1 MSIESYNNM
10 LKEIKDKIENEKL
23 KYKNAIIIGDY
34 SSGKSELL
42 RNILMDKKEG
52 YYFIDSVNRSFNYE
66 KIGDIQKISNT
77 YINVLKHRLEENIF
91 NLNDSFD
98 FNKTGIGFIEEVYL
112 NFEEELKMLIKDF
125 LNVDFDI
132 AIEDNLILG
141 KKQKL
146 LIDKNAEKLSSGY
159 QAIIRIF
166 LELLYFKNSYNNINK
181 NPIVVI
187 DEINEFLSTK
197 NEKKF
202 LPFLMK
208 KFNNMNFIITTHSAD
223 VIASSIDFNII
234 VLKGNSYEC
243 LDGNDFSTVTDARE
257 IFEKIYKLSN
267 NNMTNDIEFELR
279 NLLNFKISGT
289 WTEKEETKL
298 NKIEKEKL
306 TNSQLLILNEIKSW

>member
-1 MSIESYNNM
+1 MSITSYNNM
-10 LKEIKDKIENEKL
+10 LKEIKYKIENEKL
-23 KYKNAIIIGDY
+23 KYKNTIIIGDN

-42 RNILMDKKEG
+42 RNILLDKKEG

-66 KIGDIQKISNT
+66 KIENTQQVRDT
-77 YINVLKHRLEENIF
+77 YINVLEYRLEENIF
-91 NLNDSFD
+91 NLKDSFD
-98 FNKTGIGFIEEVYL
+98 FNKTGMGFIEEVYL
-112 NFEEELKMLIKDF
+112 NFEEELKILIRDF
-125 LNVDFDI
+125 LDINFDI
-132 AIEDNLILG
+132 TIEDNSILG
-141 KKQKL
+141 KKPKL
-146 LIDKNAEKLSSGY
+146 LIDKNTEKLSSGY

-197 NEKKF
+197 NEKKI

-257 IFEKIYKLSN
+257 IFEKIYKLSD
-267 NNMTNDIEFELR
+267 NNMANDIEFELR

>member
-1 MSIESYNNM
+1 M
-10 LKEIKDKIENEKL
+10 LKEIKYKIENEKL
-23 KYKNAIIIGDY
+23 KYKNTIIIGDN

-42 RNILMDKKEG
+42 RNILLDKKEG

-66 KIGDIQKISNT
+66 KIENTQQVRDT
-77 YINVLKHRLEENIF
+77 YINVLEYRLEENIF
-91 NLNDSFD
+91 NLKDSFD
-98 FNKTGIGFIEEVYL
+98 FNKTGMGFIEEVYL
-112 NFEEELKMLIKDF
+112 NFEEELKILIRDF
-125 LNVDFDI
+125 LDINFDI
-132 AIEDNLILG
+132 TIEDNSILG
-141 KKQKL
+141 KKPKL
-146 LIDKNAEKLSSGY
+146 LIDKNTEKLSSGY

-197 NEKKF
+197 NEKKI

-257 IFEKIYKLSN
+257 IFEKIYKLSD
-267 NNMTNDIEFELR
+267 NNMANDIEFELR

>member
-1 MSIESYNNM
+1 MSITSYNNM
-10 LKEIKDKIENEKL
+10 LKEIKYKIENEKL
-23 KYKNAIIIGDY
+23 KYKNTIIIGDN

-42 RNILMDKKEG
+42 RNILLDKKEG

-66 KIGDIQKISNT
+66 KIENTQQVRDT
-77 YINVLKHRLEENIF
+77 YINVLEYRLEENIF
-91 NLNDSFD
+91 NLKDSFD
-98 FNKTGIGFIEEVYL
+98 FNKTGMGFIEEVYL
-112 NFEEELKMLIKDF
+112 NFEEELKILIRDF
-125 LNVDFDI
+125 LDINFDI
-132 AIEDNLILG
+132 TIEDNSILG
-141 KKQKL
+141 KKPKL
-146 LIDKNAEKLSSGY
+146 LIDKNTEKLSSGY

-257 IFEKIYKLSN
+257 IFEKIYKLSD
-267 NNMTNDIEFELR
+267 NNMANDIEFELR

>member
-1 MSIESYNNM
+1 M
-10 LKEIKDKIENEKL
+10 
-23 KYKNAIIIGDY
+23 
-34 SSGKSELL
+34 
-42 RNILMDKKEG
+42 
-52 YYFIDSVNRSFNYE
+52 
-66 KIGDIQKISNT
+66 
-77 YINVLKHRLEENIF
+77 
-91 NLNDSFD
+91 
-98 FNKTGIGFIEEVYL
+98 GFIEEVYL
-112 NFEEELKMLIKDF
+112 NFEEELKILIRDF
-125 LNVDFDI
+125 LDINFDI
-132 AIEDNLILG
+132 TIEDNSILG
-141 KKQKL
+141 KKPKL
-146 LIDKNAEKLSSGY
+146 LIDKNTEKLSSGY

-197 NEKKF
+197 NEKKI

-257 IFEKIYKLSN
+257 IFEKIYKLSD
-267 NNMTNDIEFELR
+267 NNMANDIEFELR

>member
-1 MSIESYNNM
+1 MSITSYNNM
-10 LKEIKDKIENEKL
+10 LKEIKYKIENEKL
-23 KYKNAIIIGDY
+23 KYKNTIIIGDN

-42 RNILMDKKEG
+42 RNILLDKKEG

-66 KIGDIQKISNT
+66 KIENTQQVRDT
-77 YINVLKHRLEENIF
+77 YINVLEYRLEENIF
-91 NLNDSFD
+91 NLKDSFD
-98 FNKTGIGFIEEVYL
+98 FNKTGMGFIEEVYL
-112 NFEEELKMLIKDF
+112 NFEEELKILIRDF
-125 LNVDFDI
+125 LDINFDI
-132 AIEDNLILG
+132 TIEDNSILG
-141 KKQKL
+141 KKPKL
-146 LIDKNAEKLSSGY
+146 LIDKNTEKLSSGY

-197 NEKKF
+197 NEKKI

-257 IFEKIYKLSN
+257 IFEKIYKLSD
-267 NNMTNDIEFELR
+267 NNMANDIEFELR

-289 WTEKEETKL
+289 WTEEEETKL

>member
-1 MSIESYNNM
+1 MSITSYNNM

-23 KYKNAIIIGDY
+23 KYKNAIIIGDN

-146 LIDKNAEKLSSGY
+146 LIDKNVEKLSSGY

-257 IFEKIYKLSN
+257 IFEKIYKLSD
-267 NNMTNDIEFELR
+267 NNMANDIEFELR

>member
-1 MSIESYNNM
+1 M
-10 LKEIKDKIENEKL
+10 LKEIKYKIENEKL
-23 KYKNAIIIGDY
+23 KYKNTIIIGDN

-42 RNILMDKKEG
+42 RNILLDKKEG

-66 KIGDIQKISNT
+66 KIENTQQVRDT
-77 YINVLKHRLEENIF
+77 YINVLEYRLEENIF
-91 NLNDSFD
+91 NLKDSFD
-98 FNKTGIGFIEEVYL
+98 FNKTGMGFIEEVYL
-112 NFEEELKMLIKDF
+112 NFEEELKILIRDF
-125 LNVDFDI
+125 LDINFDI
-132 AIEDNLILG
+132 TIEDNSILG
-141 KKQKL
+141 KKPKL
-146 LIDKNAEKLSSGY
+146 LIDKNTEKLSSGY

-197 NEKKF
+197 NEKKI

-243 LDGNDFSTVTDARE
+243 LDGNDF
-257 IFEKIYKLSN
+257 
-267 NNMTNDIEFELR
+267 
-279 NLLNFKISGT
+279 
-289 WTEKEETKL
+289 
-298 NKIEKEKL
+298 
-306 TNSQLLILNEIKSW
+306 